1 MMKNLWKKLKSQQQP
16 LKGQLKLKPYGI
28 AKAMP

>member
-1 MMKNLWKKLKSQQQP
+1 MERRALSPVQRQP
-16 LKGQLKLKPYGI
+16 LKGQLKSSDCGI

>member
-1 MMKNLWKKLKSQQQP
+1 MSKKLWKKLKSQRQP
-16 LKGQLKLKPYGI
+16 LKGQLKLKTYGI